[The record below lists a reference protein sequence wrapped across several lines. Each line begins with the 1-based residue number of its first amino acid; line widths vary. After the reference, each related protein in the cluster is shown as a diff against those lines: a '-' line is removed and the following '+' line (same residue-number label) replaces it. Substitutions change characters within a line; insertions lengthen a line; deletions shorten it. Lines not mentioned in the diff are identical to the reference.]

1 MPYVITRM
9 CARIGACADVCP
21 TESIHFVDEN
31 PDWPT
36 YYINPETCID
46 CGACA
51 SECPTGAIFP
61 EEDVPEEYLD
71 DIELNAEFYTSGPGT
86 EFA

>member
-9 CARIGACADVCP
+9 CERIGACADVCP
-21 TESIHFVDEN
+21 TDSIHFVDE
-31 PDWPT
+31 DQEWPT

-71 DIELNAEFYTSGPGT
+71 DIDLNADFFGKGPGA

>member
-1 MPYVITRM
+1 MPYVITRI
-9 CARIGACADVCP
+9 CERIGACADVCP
-21 TESIHFVDEN
+21 TDSIHFVEEDSE
-31 PDWPT
+31 WPT

-71 DIELNAEFYTSGPGT
+71 DIDQNAAFFEAGPGAEF
-86 EFA
+86 A

>member
-9 CARIGACADVCP
+9 CTWQGICADVCP
-21 TESIHFVDEN
+21 TDSIHFVEEDL
-31 PDWPT
+31 DWPT

-51 SECPTGAIFP
+51 SECPTGAIFL
-61 EEDVPEEYLD
+61 EEEVPEEYLD
-71 DIELNAEFYTSGPGT
+71 DIDANADFFLSGPGV
-86 EFA
+86 EFV